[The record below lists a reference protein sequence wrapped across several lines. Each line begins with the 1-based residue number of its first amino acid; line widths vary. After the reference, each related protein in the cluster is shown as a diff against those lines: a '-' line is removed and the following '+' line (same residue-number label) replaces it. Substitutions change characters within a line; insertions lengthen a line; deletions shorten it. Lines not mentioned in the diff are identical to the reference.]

1 MCKDKG
7 QGCIDTD
14 EFFNLAVKRGMG
26 KYENRDMD

>member
-14 EFFNLAVKRGMG
+14 EFFQSSGKRGME
-26 KYENRDMD
+26 KYNE